1 MFCFTIQSNFFVIS
15 LIQSRGAP
23 ASSSRIVLLL
33 QMPAEPDHR
42 SPGNPLVMLLEVL
55 GAPFAAQVTKDPHRL
70 GDMLHG
76 SVAVVVGPA
85 ENLLI
90 TFDDQGHPRLPVLVA
105 GDRQGPTHRSRP

>member
-1 MFCFTIQSNFFVIS
+1 
-15 LIQSRGAP
+15 
-23 ASSSRIVLLL
+23 
-33 QMPAEPDHR
+33 MPAEPDHR
-42 SPGNPLVMLLEVL
+42 SPGNPLVMLPEIL
-55 GAPFAAQVTKDPHRL
+55 GAPLAAQVTEDPHRL

-105 GDRQGPTHRSRP
+105 GDSQGPAHMSWTQEMWARLTGKSSSPYSLTPLPCGDRN